1 MNKIVRV
8 SPAMKEFL
16 AAPKSAEMD
25 ASDFYS
31 NPFWRVGVSIMASM
45 KFRTKAALILL
56 LFSIPLSAISGY
68 FYSNEIEQISFAK
81 KERIGIAYNREIFPV
96 MDLAQQF
103 RRDSLAADVDPSAA
117 AAAAATKERLQAAL
131 TKLETTHQQLGA
143 VLDVNKAYVA
153 TKSAFEKTNNV
164 TGTPVIFKA
173 HSDFIASLIA
183 LIATVADNSNLTL
196 DPEMESYY
204 LMDAAFLRLPDILEY
219 SGKLRGSGN
228 AVLKSGEITPAQQKT
243 LFQLIPIAEF
253 QFRNLGDSLNKASA
267 GDSNLKSKL
276 GFNEVL
282 NGGNEFYAFALKN
295 VIDAQVFGAETQGKF
310 YSLANTSI
318 KDLYLLTSRV
328 IQELDQVI
336 EQRIIALE
344 RLLYLISGLIII
356 CVLLM
361 LYFFY
366 CFFLVVNGG
375 FKLMRRHLGEVAQG
389 DLRNI
394 PGKPFGSDE
403 TAEVIHDLQQTYNA
417 LHELV
422 RTVRHSARA
431 LHATSAEISTAS
443 LDLSART
450 EAAAAALEEQAA
462 AMDEIGATVGQSA
475 DKASMAAKFA
485 TENAQ
490 VAENG
495 GKIIHSV
502 VQTMENIHNSSHKIS
517 DIIGVIDGIA
527 FQTNILALNAAV
539 EAARAGESGRGFA
552 VVASE
557 VRTLAHRSADAAREI
572 KALISASVG
581 QIASGSAVVQQAG
594 VTMNTM
600 VTNAKQ
606 ISLFL
611 SDISVA
617 AKEQATGVAQV
628 GISISELDE
637 STQSNAALVEETT
650 AASGALTQQAEVL
663 QEEIANF
670 RVA

>member
-1 MNKIVRV
+1 
-8 SPAMKEFL
+8 
-16 AAPKSAEMD
+16 
-25 ASDFYS
+25 
-31 NPFWRVGVSIMASM
+31 
-45 KFRTKAALILL
+45 
-56 LFSIPLSAISGY
+56 
-68 FYSNEIEQISFAK
+68 
-81 KERIGIAYNREIFPV
+81 
-96 MDLAQQF
+96 
-103 RRDSLAADVDPSAA
+103 
-117 AAAAATKERLQAAL
+117 
-131 TKLETTHQQLGA
+131 LEH
-143 VLDVNKAYVA
+143 
-153 TKSAFEKTNNV
+153 
-164 TGTPVIFKA
+164 
-173 HSDFIASLIA
+173 
-183 LIATVADNSNLTL
+183 
-196 DPEMESYY
+196 
-204 LMDAAFLRLPDILEY
+204 
-219 SGKLRGSGN
+219 SGKVRGVGN
-228 AVLKSGEITPAQQKT
+228 AILKSGEITPEQQDA
-243 LFQLIPIAEF
+243 LNHLDPIADFQL
-253 QFRNLGDSLNKASA
+253 RNLGDSLTKASI
-267 GDSNLKSKL
+267 GNSELKSKL
-276 GFNEVL
+276 NFNEVL
-282 NGGNEFYAFALKN
+282 AKKAEFYAFSEKN
-295 VIDAQVFGAETQGKF
+295 IIDTQVFGAETQSKF
-310 YSLANTSI
+310 NTLANSSI
-318 KDLYLLTSRV
+318 KDLYLLSSRV
-328 IQELDQVI
+328 IQELDHTI
-336 EQRIIALE
+336 EQRINALE
-344 RLLYLISGLIII
+344 RELYLIGILIAV
-356 CVLLM
+356 CVLLA

-366 CFFLVVNGG
+366 CFFLVINGG

-403 TAEVIHDLQQTYNA
+403 TAEVLLDLQQTYNA
-417 LHELV
+417 LHELI

-431 LHATSAEISTAS
+431 LHATSSEISAAS

-450 EAAAAALEEQAA
+450 EAAAASLEEQAA
-462 AMDEIGATVGQSA
+462 AMEEIGATVGQSA
-475 DKASMAAKFA
+475 DKAALAAKFA
-485 TENAQ
+485 GENAQ
-490 VAENG
+490 VAESG

-572 KALISASVG
+572 KDLISASVG

-628 GISISELDE
+628 GRSISELDE
-637 STQSNAALVEETT
+637 NTQSNSALVEETS

>member
-1 MNKIVRV
+1 MSKIVRV

-31 NPFWRVGVSIMASM
+31 SPIWSLGVNIMARM
-45 KFRTKAALILL
+45 KFRTKAALILFL
-56 LFSIPLSAISGY
+56 LILPLGTLTWF
-68 FYSNEIEQISFAK
+68 FYSSEMTQISFAK

-103 RRDSLAADVDPSAA
+103 RRDSLAASVDPSTANAA
-117 AAAAATKERLQAAL
+117 TATKEKLQAAL
-131 TKLETTHQQLGA
+131 VKLEATHQQHGA
-143 VLDVNKAYVA
+143 ALNVDKAYAA
-153 TKSAFEKTNNV
+153 TKSAFEKTNNA
-164 TGTPVIFKA
+164 TGAPAIRQV
-173 HSDFIASLIA
+173 HSDFVASLIS
-183 LIATVADNSNLTL
+183 LITNVADNSSLTL
-196 DPEMESYY
+196 DPEIESYY
-204 LMDAAFLRLPDILEY
+204 LMDAAFLRMPDILEY
-219 SGKLRGSGN
+219 SGQLRGTGN

-243 LFQLIPIAEF
+243 LFQLIPVAEF
-253 QFRNLGDSLNKASA
+253 QFRNLNDSLTKASA
-267 GDSNLKSKL
+267 NSSDLKSKL
-276 GFNEVL
+276 NFNEVL
-282 NGGNEFYAFALKN
+282 AEKTEFYLFAEKN
-295 VIDAQVFGAETQGKF
+295 IIDSQVFGAETQTKF
-310 YSLANTSI
+310 LNLANITI
-318 KDLYLLTSRV
+318 KDSYLLASRI
-328 IQELDQVI
+328 IQELDHTI
-336 EQRIIALE
+336 ERRINALE
-344 RLLYLISGLIII
+344 RELYLIGILIVVT
-356 CVLLM
+356 VLM
-361 LYFFY
+361 ALYCFY
-366 CFFLVVNGG
+366 CFFLVVDGG

-403 TAEVIHDLQQTYNA
+403 TAEVLHDLQQTYNS

-422 RTVRHSARA
+422 KTVRHSARA
-431 LHATSAEISTAS
+431 LHATSAEIASAS

-450 EAAAAALEEQAA
+450 ETAAAELEKQAA
-462 AMDEIGATVGQSA
+462 AMEEIGATVGQSA

-485 TENAQ
+485 NENAE
-490 VAENG
+490 VAESG

-572 KALISASVG
+572 KNLISASVG

-650 AASGALTQQAEVL
+650 AASGALTQQADVL

>member
-1 MNKIVRV
+1 MSKIVRV

-25 ASDFYS
+25 ASDFYT
-31 NPFWRVGVSIMASM
+31 NPIWRLGVSIMAKM

-56 LFSIPLSAISGY
+56 LLALPLSTVSWY
-68 FYSNEIEQISFAK
+68 FYSDQITQISFAK

-103 RRDSLAADVDPSAA
+103 RRDSLAASVDPSAA
-117 AAAAATKERLQAAL
+117 SAATATKEKLQAAL
-131 TKLETTHQQLGA
+131 TKLEATHQQLGG
-143 VLDVNKAYVA
+143 VLGVDKDYAA
-153 TKSAFEKTNNV
+153 TRSAFEKTNNA
-164 TGTPVIFKA
+164 TGAPDIFQV
-173 HSDFIASLIA
+173 HSDFIASLIT
-183 LIATVADNSNLTL
+183 LMTNVADNSNLTL
-196 DPEMESYY
+196 DPEVDSYY

-219 SGKLRGSGN
+219 SGKLRGTGN
-228 AVLKSGEITPAQQKT
+228 AVLKSGEISPAQQKS
-243 LFQLIPIAEF
+243 LNKWIPVAEF
-253 QFRNLGDSLNKASA
+253 QFRNLNDSLTKASV
-267 GDSNLKSKL
+267 GSSNLKSKL
-276 GFNEVL
+276 NFNEVVKE
-282 NGGNEFYAFALKN
+282 GNEFYDFALKN
-295 VIDAQVFGAETQGKF
+295 VIDTQVFGAETQSKF
-310 YSLANTSI
+310 ITLANTTI

-328 IQELDQVI
+328 IQELDQTI
-336 EQRIIALE
+336 EQRIKASE
-344 RLLYLISGLIII
+344 RHLYLISALILVS
-356 CVLLM
+356 VLLA

-366 CFFLVVNGG
+366 SFFLVVDGG
-375 FKLMRRHLGEVAQG
+375 FKLMRVHLGEVAQG

-403 TAEVIHDLQQTYNA
+403 TAEVLHDLQQTYNA
-417 LHELV
+417 LHELI

-431 LHATSAEISTAS
+431 LHATSAEIATAS

-450 EAAAAALEEQAA
+450 EAAAASLEEQAA
-462 AMDEIGATVGQSA
+462 AMEEIGATVGQSA
-475 DKASMAAKFA
+475 DKAALAAKFA
-485 TENAQ
+485 GENAQ
-490 VAENG
+490 VAESG

-572 KALISASVG
+572 KDLISASVG

-606 ISLFL
+606 ISMFL
-611 SDISVA
+611 SDISVGA
-617 AKEQATGVAQV
+617 REQATGVAQV

-637 STQSNAALVEETT
+637 NTQSNAALVEETS

-663 QEEIANF
+663 QEEIAHF
-670 RVA
+670 RVV